1 MAGMQK
7 KHIRWQYG
15 VISLQWLLLLFTGS
29 LLVVILLAA
38 FATSYNHFR
47 DYVATQLT
55 AHARD
60 GATATGLSLS
70 NAIDGSDPVA
80 SGSLI
85 DAVFDSCRYLSVEY
99 PALDGSENAG
109 RGMTLNAHAA
119 QGWFIQLA
127 ALPRPEAEAEVVRG
141 WTRLGKVY
149 VVSHPGRASDEL
161 WRITTGLLLAAL
173 II

>member
-15 VISLQWLLLLFTGS
+15 VISLQWLVLLFTGS

-70 NAIDGSDPVA
+70 AAIDGSGPVA

-85 DAVFDSCRYLSVEY
+85 DAVFDSGRYLSVEHR
-99 PALDGSENAG
+99 AHDGSVIGG
-109 RGMTLNAHAA
+109 RSMPLHAHAA
-119 QGWFIQLA
+119 AGWFIQLA
-127 ALPRPEAEAEVVRG
+127 ALPRPEAEAE
-141 WTRLGKVY
+141 
-149 VVSHPGRASDEL
+149 
-161 WRITTGLLLAAL
+161 
-173 II
+173 

>member
-47 DYVATQLT
+47 DYVADQLA

-70 NAIDGSDPVA
+70 NAIDGADPVA
-80 SGSLI
+80 SASLI
-85 DAVFDSCRYLSVEY
+85 DAVFDSGRYLAVEY
-99 PALDGSENAG
+99 LGHNGEVIAG
-109 RGMTLNAHAA
+109 RRMPLQANRAPE
-119 QGWFIQLA
+119 WFVSLA
-127 ALPRPEAEAEVVRG
+127 ALPLPVAEAEVVRG
-141 WTRLGKVY
+141 WSR
-149 VVSHPGRASDEL
+149 
-161 WRITTGLLLAAL
+161 
-173 II
+173 